1 MRLVIRYLPIRTS
14 ALDSSYS
21 GPYILILILML
32 KLELPQVM
40 LPWSE
45 APSTDVRAFF
55 LPVPAHEDL

>member
-32 KLELPQVM
+32 KLELPQVL
-40 LPWSE
+40 LPRSE
-45 APSTDVRAFF
+45 VISVSRIVGQTKDDS
-55 LPVPAHEDL
+55 E